1 MNWSKT
7 AARWASCMLL
17 AGILAMA
24 PGCGGGGS
32 DTPPATPVAPT
43 ITTQPTPTRT
53 VTAGTSVS
61 FAVVATGT
69 PAPTYQWKKGGTAVA
84 TGGTTA
90 TYTLAS
96 PEVGDAGTYTV
107 TVTNS
112 AGTVTS
118 DPAVLNVLPRA
129 IAPTIDVQP
138 VATTTVLEGGNATL
152 TVTATSPDDGTLSYQ
167 WKRGTTNVGTNSAS
181 LSINPVHL
189 TDAGT
194 YTVVV
199 TNTLNGTTAELTSSA
214 AVLNV
219 NALPVTPTISVHPL
233 TQSAVEGNNVTLSV
247 TATASN
253 GTLSYQWKK
262 NAANVGTNSSSLTFT
277 PVAVA
282 DAGTYTVV
290 VTNTLNGQ
298 TDSATSHPGV
308 LTVLPRATAPT
319 IGVQPAPTTTVLEG
333 GSATLTVTASS
344 PDGGI
349 LSYQWKR
356 GTTNVG
362 TNSASLSLNP
372 VALTDAGTYTVVVT
386 NTLNGTSEQTTSDGA
401 VITVTPL
408 PAPVIDVQPQ
418 SKTLVAPS
426 GTTFSVTAHGTGT
439 LRYQWKKNGSNVG
452 TDSASYAIEAT
463 DLNETTGQYS
473 VVVTDSNNATVT
485 SENATL
491 TVTAPEP
498 TYAGDPVAV
507 PNRPLTVNHSYH
519 LAPAFPNGSF
529 RFGYDETLKN
539 PVWTA
544 YANFRFV
551 TKMTVDTNNRTFL
564 ADDRLAM
571 PRVMD
576 NDFNYATTTMTRGHQ
591 VPMSNLGTRYGQQA
605 ADDTCYMSN
614 IAPQVDTHNNNIWNS
629 FEQLVDGP
637 TTSLAM
643 TFGRTWIYTGPIFS
657 ASPTRIT
664 GVDSGASIAIPSAF
678 YKIIVRETAPG
689 VPRALAILTP
699 HQPTPA
705 TNTLWKYVSSIAQI
719 ESLAKLDFF
728 PSLPGTATEIQDF
741 KSTVDVR
748 GWGSPFETTSAPN
761 VHMIEPSWDITVPAG
776 TTVNFLGSAS
786 SSTGTVSNPT
796 WTFGTEGTYN
806 GYQTPHTFNT
816 AGPVTVSF
824 AVTDSNAVTNTITRV
839 VTVISGNAPPTI
851 VAIGPQAAV
860 LANPINVPFI
870 VSDDTTAKEALVVT
884 ASSSNQA
891 VLQDTKIIV
900 TPADATTGIGSL
912 QLTGTGTVGSATVT
926 VRVTDASSASA
937 ATTFTLTVS
946 DGNAAPVITGLSS
959 KATPVDTPL
968 TVDFTVSDTETAAGS
983 LTVTA
988 ASSDTTLIPGTLT
1001 VTNTNGA
1008 CSLQL
1013 TPGTGLSGSTTI
1025 TITVTDGG
1033 GKIKT
1038 GTFSLTVGAAS
1049 PAVLIISQYY
1059 EGTSNNKW
1067 IEITNVGGGSYDAS
1081 VSPVYLG
1088 QWNNPRTSTTNIYRV
1103 MEVPGT
1109 LAPGASK
1116 LFRHTQ
1122 AAAPTNAMTFGDVVV
1137 DPTSATATGVVS
1149 FNGNDIMYL
1158 TPLNDATITGYNAR
1172 TDVIGDVAT
1181 WDPATGTQLG
1191 KDTAWV
1197 RGVTIKTPN
1206 AAFTVGEWTQVLYTD
1221 VDTATSG
1228 TNVLGIHV
1236 YNP

>member
-1 MNWSKT
+1 MNWSKF
-7 AARWASCMLL
+7 AARWASCMLF
-17 AGILAMA
+17 AGILATA
-24 PGCGGGGS
+24 PGCGGGGG

-43 ITTQPTPTRT
+43 ITTQPTATQT

-61 FAVVATGT
+61 FTVAATGT

-84 TGGTTA
+84 TGGTAA
-90 TYTLAS
+90 TYTIATPTVS
-96 PEVGDAGTYTV
+96 DAGTYTV

-112 AGTVTS
+112 AGNITS
-118 DPAVLNVLPRA
+118 NPAVLNVLPA
-129 IAPTIDVQP
+129 ATAPSIDVQP
-138 VATTTVLEGGNATL
+138 
-152 TVTATSPDDGTLSYQ
+152 
-167 WKRGTTNVGTNSAS
+167 
-181 LSINPVHL
+181 
-189 TDAGT
+189 
-194 YTVVV
+194 
-199 TNTLNGTTAELTSSA
+199 
-214 AVLNV
+214 
-219 NALPVTPTISVHPL
+219 TPS
-233 TQSAVEGNNVTLSV
+233 
-247 TATASN
+247 
-253 GTLSYQWKK
+253 
-262 NAANVGTNSSSLTFT
+262 
-277 PVAVA
+277 
-282 DAGTYTVV
+282 
-290 VTNTLNGQ
+290 
-298 TDSATSHPGV
+298 
-308 LTVLPRATAPT
+308 
-319 IGVQPAPTTTVLEG
+319 TTVLEG
-333 GSATLTVTASS
+333 GSATLSVSASTA
-344 PDGGI
+344 DGGI

-372 VALTDAGTYTVVVT
+372 VALADAGTYTVVVT
-386 NTLNGTSEQTTSDGA
+386 NTLNGTTAQTTSNAAVLTVNALPGIPTISVHPLTQSITEGNNLTLSVTATASNGTLSYQWKKGAANVGTNSPSLVFTPVALADAGTYTVVVTNTLNGTTAQTTSDSA
-401 VITVTPL
+401 VVTVTPL

-418 SKTLVAPS
+418 SKTVVAPS

-463 DLNETTGQYS
+463 DLNETTGLYS

-507 PNRPLTVNHSYH
+507 PSRPLTVRPSYH
-519 LAPAFPNGSF
+519 VAPAFPNGSF

-551 TKMTVDTNNRTFL
+551 TKMTVDTNSRTFL

-576 NDFNYATTTMTRGHQ
+576 NDFNYAATTMTRGHQ

-629 FEQLVDGP
+629 FEQMVDGP
-637 TTSLAM
+637 TSSLAM
-643 TFGRTWIYTGPIFS
+643 TFGRTWIYTGPTFD
-657 ASPTRIT
+657 ATPTRIT
-664 GVDSGASIAIPSAF
+664 GVDSTASIAIPSGF

-705 TNTLWKYVSSIAQI
+705 TANLWQYVTSIARI
-719 ESLAKLDFF
+719 ETLAKLDFF
-728 PSLPGTATEIQDF
+728 PSLPGNSTEIATF
-741 KSTVDVR
+741 KNTVDVT
-748 GWGSPFETTSAPN
+748 GWGTPFEKTTGPN
-761 VHMIEPSWDITVPAG
+761 VHMVEPSWDISVSAG
-776 TTVNFLGSAS
+776 TTVNFVGAGS
-786 SSTGTVSNPT
+786 SSTSTVSNPT
-796 WTFGTEGTYN
+796 WTFGSDGTAT
-806 GYQTPHTFNT
+806 GYTTTHTFNT
-816 AGPVTVSF
+816 AGSYSVVF
-824 AVTDSNAVTNTITRV
+824 AVTDSASTPVTNTITRV
-839 VTVISGNAPPTI
+839 VTVTGGNAAPTI
-851 VAIGPQAAV
+851 AAIGAQSAV
-860 LANPINVPFI
+860 LTNPINVAFT
-870 VSDDTTAKEALVVT
+870 VNDDTTPKNSLVVT
-884 ASSSNQA
+884 ATSNNQA
-891 VLQDTKIIV
+891 VLQDASIVV
-900 TPADATTGIGSL
+900 TPADATTGNGNL
-912 QLTGTGTVGSATVT
+912 RLTGTGTIGSATVT
-926 VRVTDASSASA
+926 VRVTDGDSASST
-937 ATTFTLTVS
+937 TTFTFTVS
-946 DGNAAPVITGLSS
+946 DGNATPVITGLSG
-959 KATPVDTPL
+959 KTTPVDTPL

-1001 VTNTNGA
+1001 VTNTAGA
-1008 CSLQL
+1008 CSLTL
-1013 TPGTGLSGSTTI
+1013 TPGTGLSGSATI

-1033 GKIKT
+1033 GKST
-1038 GTFSLTVGAAS
+1038 QGTFGLTVGTAS

-1067 IEITNVGGGSYDAS
+1067 LEITNVGGSTYDAS

-1103 MEVPGT
+1103 MQVPGT

-1116 LFRHTQ
+1116 LLRHTQ
-1122 AAAPTNAMTFGDVVV
+1122 AAAPAYALTFGDVVV
-1137 DPTSATATGVVS
+1137 DPNSASATGVVS

-1158 TPLNDATITGYNAR
+1158 TPLNDATAAGYDAR

-1181 WDPATGTQLG
+1181 WHPATGTPMG
-1191 KDTAWV
+1191 ENTAWV
-1197 RGVTIKTPN
+1197 RGVTTKTPN
-1206 AAFTVGEWTQVLYTD
+1206 ATFTVGEWAQVLYTD
-1221 VDTATSG
+1221 VDAATSG